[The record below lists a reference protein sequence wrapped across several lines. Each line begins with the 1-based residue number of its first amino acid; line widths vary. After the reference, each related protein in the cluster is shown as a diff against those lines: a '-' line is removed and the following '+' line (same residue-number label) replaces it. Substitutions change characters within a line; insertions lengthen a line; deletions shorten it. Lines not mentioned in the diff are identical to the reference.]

1 MLLRCRMV
9 MAWAAWALLLMAAI
23 ACGPVA
29 PEDALTPAALQQ
41 PAPLS
46 DSGSAETPTPTHTPA
61 PTPKPTETPTPLP
74 TLPPKPTETPTA
86 LPPKPTPLPT
96 LPPKPT
102 ETPLPTPYPTPDLR
116 TPAPTLAPDTPHPE
130 GLAGCRE
137 YNFFGSPI
145 TEGDYLGWCNEE
157 FSKLVISACSGLATS
172 EAEHNCGRE
181 ELADVSDY
189 FIREGPIQ
197 CDAVAD
203 SSYQQECF
211 SESYQNWEKFF
222 SGLEGMWPKV
232 RLVVARDAA
241 VITAQRDVMTCLEA
255 SGYESIDSDLL
266 FPWQVFEDPTVYE
279 EREAGYTEAE
289 KAMRLE
295 LWEPADQCAR
305 QHGFYEAQDAAW
317 LAELNRLSKEEP
329 EAAKPLLDAGLLEI
343 LQAPGAAAFLKP
355 D

>member
-1 MLLRCRMV
+1 MLLRRRM
-9 MAWAAWALLLMAAI
+9 MATALAALSALLLAAL

-29 PEDALTPAALQQ
+29 PEDAPTPAAVQQ

-46 DSGSAETPTPTHTPA
+46 DSGAAEETPAPAETPTP
-61 PTPKPTETPTPLP
+61 
-74 TLPPKPTETPTA
+74 

-116 TPAPTLAPDTPHPE
+116 TPAPTLILDPPHPE

-137 YNFFGSPI
+137 YNFFGSPT
-145 TEGDYLGWCNEE
+145 TETDYLGWCNEE
-157 FSKLVISACSGLATS
+157 LSKLVISVCSGLATS
-172 EAEHNCGRE
+172 KAEHDCGRE

-203 SSYQQECF
+203 ASYQQECF

-222 SGLEGMWPKV
+222 SGLYEMWPKV
-232 RLVVARDAA
+232 QLAVARDASVA
-241 VITAQRDVMTCLEA
+241 TAQRDVITCLEA
-255 SGYESIDSDLL
+255 LGYEQIDPGLL
-266 FPWQVFEDPTVYE
+266 FPWQIFEDPTVYE
-279 EREAGYTEAE
+279 ERESQYTQAE

-305 QHGFYEAQDAAW
+305 QHGFYEVQEAAW
-317 LAELNRLSKEEP
+317 IVELERLAKDAP
-329 EAAKPLLDAGLLEI
+329 EAAKPLLEAGLLEI
-343 LQAPGAAAFLKP
+343 LQAPGVAAFLRT